1 MLKFSFMGPALFGK
15 DILKRRLRMVLST
28 VGLLGSSR
36 GFAFFPLGMPDSD
49 SYCKGGGLNSLL
61 SPRLVLVRCVM

>member
-1 MLKFSFMGPALFGK
+1 M
-15 DILKRRLRMVLST
+15 LST
-28 VGLLGSSR
+28 VELLGSSST
-36 GFAFFPLGMPDSD
+36 FFSPPHWDARFCD